1 MWRRWLPVTLLPMMA
16 EAESHVGMPARAL
29 ATGGSVGDGD
39 GDGGALLDSTI
50 ETC

>member
-1 MWRRWLPVTLLPMMA
+1 MA

-39 GDGGALLDSTI
+39 GGALLDSTI